1 VTPNPDHALWPS
13 QVVRVRLILDTLK
26 NAKLVPKGAVQ
37 IGQNGP
43 YIFVVKKDSTLDLR
57 QVKPGQQ
64 QDGGLTVIEEGVQ
77 PRETVVVRGQLQ
89 LAPGTRVIAKEE
101 NLPDEADREK
111 AETRP

>member
-1 VTPNPDHALWPS
+1 MPIAPTTANTS
-13 QVVRVRLILDTLK
+13 GI
-26 NAKLVPKGAVQ
+26 AVQ

-64 QDGGLTVIEEGVQ
+64 QDDGLTVIEEGVQ
-77 PRETVVVRGQLQ
+77 PGETVVVRGQLQ

-101 NLPDEADREK
+101 NLPGEAGGEK
-111 AETRP
+111 AETVPN

>member
-1 VTPNPDHALWPS
+1 MDAPDHALWPS

-64 QDGGLTVIEEGVQ
+64 QDDGLTVIEEGVQ
-77 PRETVVVRGQLQ
+77 PGETVVVRGQLQ
-89 LAPGTRVIAKEE
+89 LAPGTQVIAKEE
-101 NLPDEADREK
+101 KISPDEADGEK
-111 AETRP
+111 AGTRP

>member
-1 VTPNPDHALWPS
+1 MASTLQPGTGTAQARGVTPNPDHALWPS

-57 QVKPGQQ
+57 QVSRASNRMM
-64 QDGGLTVIEEGVQ
+64 D
-77 PRETVVVRGQLQ
+77 
-89 LAPGTRVIAKEE
+89 
-101 NLPDEADREK
+101 
-111 AETRP
+111 